1 LKKLN
6 KKMTKTRSNNPT
18 LEAVRGVKSH
28 LGDLLSQVR
37 QGQQW
42 KQKYNTLKLEL
53 TKLKEKEYTPPKF
66 ECTKLKEKEYTTLKV
81 EFMKLKSEKMK
92 KRKCGVQKVRHH
104 FNDISD
110 GQIMNSLNELFI
122 IFDASPQVCKEA
134 MVMAHE
140 LKNCFQLMSKRPRTV
155 STCIMHIC
163 MKPYVDK
170 NIISEK
176 AQLSVPSI
184 NLTTKIIQDFLSGI
198 NV

>member
-1 LKKLN
+1 
-6 KKMTKTRSNNPT
+6 MTKKRSKNPT

-28 LGDLLSQVR
+28 IGDLLSHIR

-42 KQKYNTLKLEL
+42 KRKYTSLKLEL
-53 TKLKEKEYTPPKF
+53 A
-66 ECTKLKEKEYTTLKV
+66 
-81 EFMKLKSEKMK
+81 KLKSK
-92 KRKCGVQKVRHH
+92 KIKFPKVKHH

-110 GQIMNSLNELFI
+110 DKIKKCLNELFI

-140 LKNCFQLMSKRPRTV
+140 LKNCFQLMSKRPKTV

-184 NLTTKIIQDFLSGI
+184 NLTTKIILNFLMAKSPQ
-198 NV
+198 